1 MYLYFQVGAGA
12 PRTLTE
18 DTFAEGS
25 DNTGIKFGITTPDWS
40 TITVTATDKND
51 VVSISESAQVFIEEP
66 NYPELVN
73 CDIVAR

>member
-1 MYLYFQVGAGA
+1 MYIYYQVGAGA
-12 PRTLTE
+12 PRTLAE

-25 DNTGIKFGITTPDWS
+25 DMADITITMTTPGWS

>member
-1 MYLYFQVGAGA
+1 MYLYFQVGDGA
-12 PRTLTE
+12 PRTLAE

-25 DNTGIKFGITTPDWS
+25 DMADITIDMTTPDWS
-40 TITVTATDKND
+40 SITVTATDKND
-51 VVSISESAQVFIEEP
+51 VLSISESAQVFIEEP